1 MTLDIH
7 IDNYQ
12 TKHYNVIIGR
22 GHQAIT
28 PIYDK
33 LVVVILP
40 CGRSQLM
47 P

>member
-1 MTLDIH
+1 MILDTH

-12 TKHYNVIIGR
+12 TKHHNVIIGR
-22 GHQAIT
+22 GRQGVT

-40 CGRSQLM
+40 L
-47 P
+47 

>member
-12 TKHYNVIIGR
+12 TKHHNVIIGGGR
-22 GHQAIT
+22 QAVA

-40 CGRSQLM
+40 L
-47 P
+47 